1 MLRRRLRGWPAPV
14 PPAIIQISRMITTT
28 AALPQA
34 PEVSDPL
41 ALEQQLLGWLRERG
55 SVLVGYS
62 GGVDSSYLACVALE
76 ALGPSRVLAVIGRS
90 PSYPAAQW
98 AAAVDLATRWS
109 VPVFEIDTSEMND
122 PLYAANPINRCYYCK
137 RELWSRLVPLARERG
152 LAVVVDGTNA
162 DDLTDYRPGARAAA
176 EHGVLSPLASLG
188 FTKQDIR
195 DRSRARGLPT
205 WAQPSSPCLASRL
218 PYGTPVTPDR
228 LRRVERAEAG
238 LREAGV
244 IGDLRVRDHGDLARV
259 ELAHSE
265 LTAWLAGSEGERL
278 AAVVRLAGFTEVALD
293 LAGFRSGSL
302 NVLAGMHDG

>member
-1 MLRRRLRGWPAPV
+1 MP
-14 PPAIIQISRMITTT
+14 ITT
-28 AALPQA
+28 AVSLKDPG
-34 PEVSDPL
+34 VSDPIVV
-41 ALEQQLLGWLRERG
+41 LEERLLGWLREQG

-62 GGVDSSYLACVALE
+62 GGVDSSYLACVALD
-76 ALGPSRVLAVIGRS
+76 ALGPTNVLAVIGRS

-98 AAAVDLATRWS
+98 EAAADLAARWS
-109 VPVFEIDTSEMND
+109 VPLLEIDTSEMSD
-122 PLYAANPINRCYYCK
+122 PLYAANPMNRCYYCK
-137 RELWSRLVPLARERG
+137 RELWSRLVPLALERG

-218 PYGTPVTPDR
+218 PYGTPVTADR
-228 LRRVERAEAG
+228 LRRIERAEAA
-238 LREAGV
+238 LRQAGV
-244 IGDLRVRDHGDLARV
+244 AGDLRVRDHGDLARV
-259 ELAHSE
+259 ELAPSE
-265 LTAWLAGSEGERL
+265 LSAWLAGTEGERW
-278 AAVVRLAGFTEVALD
+278 AAAVRLAGFSEVAVD

-302 NVLAGMHDG
+302 NVLAGMHAG